1 MIQRILSAG
10 PRTRRIAPSLV
21 AALAL
26 VAQAPGAAQSKL
38 LDQVPAEAHTVLHL
52 QDATVV
58 LEQIQRNDVYRL
70 LGTEAGE
77 PLYHQLRSMSVEDF
91 DDMINLGQVL
101 AGEAV
106 FFKAKQGVGFMVE
119 PRGDRVPLMA
129 ALRQFTST
137 PPAGEGMTLQQLGG
151 CEVES
156 SVPLDLEPASG
167 PRGREAI
174 EVAGASSDPV
184 RVMISGPRI
193 LAAIYGDKASV
204 RAWTMALC
212 GGAPQADIAPLASKL
227 RSARALHGPAGQMEA
242 FTDLT
247 FFREEAAEALR
258 AAGEGMSIDPSRL
271 IGLDENAYLY
281 GTFALP
287 AGMDIDIRLH
297 LQITPGSLLARLA
310 DSMRPLPPDL
320 LGRIPA
326 EVTGLHCMNWDF
338 NGCYALILKALRE
351 DDQERG
357 ADQIDQVVAAG
368 SALAGS
374 ELEQE
379 FFGQFTG
386 VFGMFFMPPMDAL
399 SPADVQDDLL
409 GVFLHMG
416 LFAKVM
422 DADAIMEVV
431 DAMLGAVR
439 MDLDFGA
446 DKRGFEEMRLKG
458 VEPYDGG
465 LAFGANHFLAT
476 VTRRVMD
483 ASLATFGGETARSL
497 LSGAKLQAIFDS
509 QQGAAA
515 VSAFRLG
522 MLRELIREE
531 ERGVKLP
538 EGMEGLY
545 DTYMVSTLRRVR
557 DGFDLRVQL
566 Q

>member
-1 MIQRILSAG
+1 
-10 PRTRRIAPSLV
+10 
-21 AALAL
+21 
-26 VAQAPGAAQSKL
+26 
-38 LDQVPAEAHTVLHL
+38 
-52 QDATVV
+52 
-58 LEQIQRNDVYRL
+58 
-70 LGTEAGE
+70 
-77 PLYHQLRSMSVEDF
+77 
-91 DDMINLGQVL
+91 
-101 AGEAV
+101 
-106 FFKAKQGVGFMVE
+106 
-119 PRGDRVPLMA
+119 
-129 ALRQFTST
+129 
-137 PPAGEGMTLQQLGG
+137 
-151 CEVES
+151 
-156 SVPLDLEPASG
+156 
-167 PRGREAI
+167 
-174 EVAGASSDPV
+174 
-184 RVMISGPRI
+184 
-193 LAAIYGDKASV
+193 
-204 RAWTMALC
+204 
-212 GGAPQADIAPLASKL
+212 
-227 RSARALHGPAGQMEA
+227 MEA